1 MTEPIAEPIYF
12 DTATEA
18 VRGGCSVTYLS
29 DRQFV
34 WELATGV
41 PLANV
46 WPADMTFSMN
56 PERPKD
62 VSLIDAI
69 DNLEGRLLASP
80 RLVAALQEHAL
91 TDVEYLPVTV
101 LDHKGRV
108 ASKDYRIVHCC
119 RVVDCVDQQRSTFK
133 WDGLERPSM
142 VVSTLVLNPQAL
154 TDDMRLIRP
163 QFVPGKM
170 LFRADLM
177 QALNA
182 QKFTGLAFTREIFGD
197 FKVYRKPR

>member
-1 MTEPIAEPIYF
+1 MTEQSAAPIYF
-12 DTATEA
+12 ETATEA
-18 VRGGCSVTYLS
+18 VRGGCSATYLS
-29 DRQFV
+29 DRTFV
-34 WELATGV
+34 WGLATGI
-41 PLANV
+41 PLAGV
-46 WPADMTFSMN
+46 WPDDMTVSMN

-62 VSLIDAI
+62 VALLDSI

-80 RLVAALQEHAL
+80 RLAGFLKEQALP
-91 TDVEYLPVTV
+91 DVEYLPVAV

-108 ASKDYRIVHCC
+108 ASSDFCIVHCC
-119 RVVDCVDQQRSTFK
+119 RVVDCVDQQASDFT

-142 VVSTLVLNPQAL
+142 VVSTMVLDPKAL

-163 QFVPGKM
+163 KYVPGKV

-177 QALNA
+177 QALNQ
-182 QKFTGLAFTREIFGD
+182 QKFTGLGFTREVFGD